1 MFHYSKKWKWRGKEE
16 EREMERTTW
25 CGGDGWLA

>member
-16 EREMERTTW
+16 EMEMERTTW